1 MTGFEPA
8 TLRLEVSRAIQLR
21 HTDFK
26 KIICILGE
34 GFEPTKQ
41 MHTILS
47 RAPLT
52 RLGYPSLSLSLNYDE
67 SILF

>member
-21 HTDFK
+21 HTDY
-26 KIICILGE
+26 ILGV

-52 RLGYPSLSLSLNYDE
+52 RLGYPSLNYNE